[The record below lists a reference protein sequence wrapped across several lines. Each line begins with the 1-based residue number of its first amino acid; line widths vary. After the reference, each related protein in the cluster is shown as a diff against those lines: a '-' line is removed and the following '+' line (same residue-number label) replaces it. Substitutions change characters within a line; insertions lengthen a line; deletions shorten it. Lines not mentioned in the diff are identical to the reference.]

1 MRMNTKLILLARDP
15 TRYTGLAL
23 RAYGVTMGEMPA
35 WLDWL
40 RKPGLPV
47 GPRGKLLG
55 VPAIRRVKNYAAF
68 SGYVYE
74 YFFEGYRDLHGSREF
89 VFSVSGDRKA
99 WSAFQVRL
107 ADDAAQEWERDRDLV
122 LGDRERYALAKLALF
137 SAFDERANPAEMRDF
152 LEITPEM
159 AAELLEK
166 LDL

>member
-1 MRMNTKLILLARDP
+1 
-15 TRYTGLAL
+15 
-23 RAYGVTMGEMPA
+23 MGEMPT

-55 VPAIRRVKNYAAF
+55 APAVRRVKNYAAF

-74 YFFEGYRDLHGSREF
+74 YFFQGYRDTRDAREF
-89 VFSVSGDRKA
+89 VFSVSGDRKS
-99 WSAFQVRL
+99 WSEFQVRL
-107 ADDAAQEWERDRDLV
+107 AARATEAWERDRDLV

-137 SAFDERANPAEMRDF
+137 SAFDERANPAEMRGSC
-152 LEITPEM
+152 EITPEM
-159 AAELLEK
+159 ASDLLEK

>member
-1 MRMNTKLILLARDP
+1 
-15 TRYTGLAL
+15 
-23 RAYGVTMGEMPA
+23 MGEMPA

-47 GPRGKLLG
+47 GAREKLLG
-55 VPAIRRVKNYAAF
+55 VPVVRRVKNYAAF

-74 YFFEGYRDLHGSREF
+74 YFFEGYRDTRDAREF

-107 ADDAAQEWERDRDLV
+107 AAGATQAWERDRDLT

-137 SAFDERANPAEMRDF
+137 SAFDERANPAEMRGALDV
-152 LEITPEM
+152 TPEM
-159 AAELLEK
+159 AADLLEK